1 VNALAGGGTLISFPT
16 LTAVGVPIVSANV
29 TSTVA
34 LCPGYLGGA
43 FAQRDSV
50 RRQRARL
57 RVLAPAGILGGL
69 TGGILLLATG
79 DALLRQLVPFLIL
92 IACAL
97 LAAQEHIRTMV
108 EARRRRRREVDVR
121 SRELPA
127 HGVSVAAVAAVFGAS
142 VYGGYFGGALGIVFL
157 GVLGVFLVDDLREVN
172 ALKQSMSLIVNVTA
186 ALFFLTSG
194 RVWWVAA
201 AFLAVGSLLG
211 GNLGG
216 RLIGRIDPGLL
227 RWVVVTIGVVV
238 AVVYLVR

>member
-57 RVLAPAGILGGL
+57 RVLAPAGVLGGL

-92 IACAL
+92 LACAL
-97 LAAQEHIRTMV
+97 LAAQEHIRDRV
-108 EARRRRRREVDVR
+108 EARRRRRREADVR
-121 SRELPA
+121 GRALPA
-127 HGVSVAAVAAVFGAS
+127 HGVSVAAVAAVFVAS
-142 VYGGYFGGALGIVFL
+142 IYGGYFGGALGIVFL

-186 ALFFLTSG
+186 AVFFLTSG

-201 AFLAVGSLLG
+201 ALLAVGSLLG

-216 RLIGRIDPGLL
+216 RLVGRIDPGVL